1 MIVEVLA
8 RALRAFQS
16 AAHAFGW
23 RSRYSAG
30 LLALV
35 DGPAGAGLMVED
47 ADFSEAADLPLAAA
61 AGVASGFDSL
71 DVFALSED
79 SDGAEGA
86 RFA

>member
-1 MIVEVLA
+1 
-8 RALRAFQS
+8 
-16 AAHAFGW
+16 
-23 RSRYSAG
+23 
-30 LLALV
+30 
-35 DGPAGAGLMVED
+35 MVED